1 MNIITLKK
9 VVLLVKIYYF
19 YNFNFKYH
27 ILNFQS
33 QTQSYILAR
42 EIDVNIQNVKH
53 NLIQVQESLLLIN
66 VKVIYKNF
74 YFLNKLQ
81 YHLINKFEIN

>member
-9 VVLLVKIYYF
+9 VVLLVKFYYF

-27 ILNFQS
+27 ILNLQS
-33 QTQSYILAR
+33 QTESYTLTR

-53 NLIQVQESLLLIN
+53 NLIQVQESL
-66 VKVIYKNF
+66 
-74 YFLNKLQ
+74 
-81 YHLINKFEIN
+81 

>member
-9 VVLLVKIYYF
+9 VVLLVKFYYF

-27 ILNFQS
+27 ILNLQS
-33 QTQSYILAR
+33 QTESYILTR

-66 VKVIYKNF
+66 VKVIYNNF
-74 YFLNKLQ
+74 HFLNKL
-81 YHLINKFEIN
+81 